1 MTSKDAK
8 KTEVTLW
15 VGCRGK
21 RARVGR
27 KPLEAG
33 TKKYFHLVRQDWLFA
48 EKGTTIERDESEKED
63 GRARI
68 SIKGLASVLLWILRD
83 TGLQITKQALALSL
97 GNPEA
102 SVVG

>member
-21 RARVGR
+21 GGRVER
-27 KPLEAG
+27 KPLEAC
-33 TKKYFHLVRQDWLFA
+33 TKERFHPVRQDWLFA
-48 EKGTTIERDESEKED
+48 EKETIKRDEGEKED

-68 SIKGLASVLLWILRD
+68 SIKGLTSVFVWIFRD
-83 TGLQITKQALALSL
+83 TGLQITKQVLALPL
-97 GNPEA
+97 GNP
-102 SVVG
+102 